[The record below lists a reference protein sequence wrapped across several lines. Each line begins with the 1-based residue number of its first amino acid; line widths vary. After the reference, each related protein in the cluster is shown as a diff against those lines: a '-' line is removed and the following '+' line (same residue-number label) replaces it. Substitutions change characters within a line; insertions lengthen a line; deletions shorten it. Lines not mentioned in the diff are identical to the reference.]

1 MGDSK
6 ITKSAKGCSLRLV
19 SSKQKKGGDLN
30 HLRKL
35 HGLKRLFLCYPKRL
49 AVPAAPSPLWAAAL
63 PRDVR
68 SGQTYSAIAIILGER
83 LGEGSGGLGQ
93 PHPAAEAPRRWLVT
107 RRTPPPPPRPF
118 STGRIASLFIKA
130 TCGSESPR
138 PPHGARR
145 AGAGL
150 LRPERGRGAA
160 GDGVPAPPYR
170 FPTPPSPAEELG
182 EAEPPS
188 QRHLREEEM
197 GLPSQHPLPWSA
209 PEPFPGGK
217 ALACPRGTDVVASAA
232 PYLVLPRPPL
242 LPALR
247 LLRPRDPHAPRTHGL
262 RSAPSRGTRHL
273 RGAGALHTTR
283 GRSLGCCG
291 VLRAGVSAS
300 APPLV
305 APPPLPGAPP
315 RSARCWVWSAAPPP
329 DGRAGRRR
337 EGGGSSDTH
346 TRAAG
351 PARPQPRP
359 PAPPP
364 AAPPARPR
372 GPPAPHWALALS
384 RIPDPAPRPTP
395 PPLPRRGAG
404 GIPGAP
410 RERAASW
417 GSEASNGW
425 GAGRGR
431 AWGPGKGPPPQ
442 RAGERSVLQPGRAP
456 QLLPCPAELGGA
468 APRQSGPAPAP
479 APHGH
484 FSSLSR
490 PWTTSPSPGALSP
503 RPCPSAALG
512 PLRPPSL
519 SCGRSRSGEQRSD
532 RDSVSIIYRL
542 CIASAKVRLR
552 APGLAAGLLCSHP
565 FSVCSYPHLETGDT
579 YKETHGSRILRIAL
593 CALKS
598 PVYTLK
604 FHVGQEYGAFPLSC
618 AALNR
623 LVCLPNKPWL
633 DIRISSTSPTCSG
646 KQTKSCFQ
654 NLNFPISALQASSAK
669 NRICNHRTHFYIEAA
684 K

>member
-49 AVPAAPSPLWAAAL
+49 AVPAAPSPLRAAAL

-68 SGQTYSAIAIILGER
+68 SGQTYSAIAIILGVR

-130 TCGSESPR
+130 TCG
-138 PPHGARR
+138 ARR

-150 LRPERGRGAA
+150 LRPGLGRGAA
-160 GDGVPAPPYR
+160 GNGVPAPPYR

-188 QRHLREEEM
+188 QRHVREEEM
-197 GLPSQHPLPWSA
+197 GLPSQHPIPWSA

-283 GRSLGCCG
+283 GRALGCCG
-291 VLRAGVSAS
+291 VLRAGVSTS

-364 AAPPARPR
+364 AVPPARPR

-404 GIPGAP
+404 GIPGLPGNGRPAGGRKRATGGCGTRQSMGA
-410 RERAASW
+410 REGPSPAASRW
-417 GSEASNGW
+417 ALGPSG
-425 GAGRGR
+425 
-431 AWGPGKGPPPQ
+431 GPGPAAAAVPS
-442 RAGERSVLQPGRAP
+442 RARRSSAEAERPGSCPCPARAFKALDNVAQPGRSQPPSLPLCRPRAP
-456 QLLPCPAELGGA
+456 ETTVSFLREIPEWRAAEWPGLCVNNLQALHCLSESPSESPWACGGA
-468 APRQSGPAPAP
+468 AVFAP
-479 APHGH
+479 
-484 FSSLSR
+484 L
-490 PWTTSPSPGALSP
+490 
-503 RPCPSAALG
+503 
-512 PLRPPSL
+512 
-519 SCGRSRSGEQRSD
+519 
-532 RDSVSIIYRL
+532 
-542 CIASAKVRLR
+542 
-552 APGLAAGLLCSHP
+552 
-565 FSVCSYPHLETGDT
+565 
-579 YKETHGSRILRIAL
+579 
-593 CALKS
+593 
-598 PVYTLK
+598 
-604 FHVGQEYGAFPLSC
+604 
-618 AALNR
+618 
-623 LVCLPNKPWL
+623 
-633 DIRISSTSPTCSG
+633 
-646 KQTKSCFQ
+646 
-654 NLNFPISALQASSAK
+654 
-669 NRICNHRTHFYIEAA
+669 
-684 K
+684 